1 MEKNNNIDEVNTSL
15 SEESNQAKREE
26 INIKISSLTS
36 KQKAAVAFGMVLLGG
51 TSFIAVKRDEKGKI
65 ISPSPSTNDSNNP
78 DAVENPNLA
87 VGQTHEVAGGTLCPC
102 EEVTIAQN
110 VTDIMTFSDAFS
122 AAREEAGPG
131 SLFIWNG
138 EVYCA
143 FYNDEWS
150 SLPLENR
157 QEYLASIGY
166 SVNSEPSTTPTAS
179 EPSVQSNGDNEPNV
193 TPSAP
198 ELSIQSN
205 GDNEPSTTPSVPE
218 PSVQS
223 SGDNDIQPNITPQA
237 EKPDVREVMIGGNYA
252 LAIDSDNDG
261 TVDSLIYAEN
271 GQIMA
276 LIDAN
281 GNNALDTLAVLDEN
295 THEIIE
301 SMPLESPIDVSMAS
315 LETLGSAHDDTAEI
329 AENQTPANAE
339 IVDYSATDEEDLFA
353 NNEDYSNNDNV
364 NDME

>member
-143 FYNDEWS
+143 FYNDEWN

-166 SVNSEPSTTPTAS
+166 TVNSEPS
-179 EPSVQSNGDNEPNV
+179 

-301 SMPLESPIDVSMAS
+301 STPLESPIDVSMAS